1 MRRQGTYFTVIH
13 PTCQLV
19 MAQDCM
25 WWLNVTP
32 LSHDRSLLEVGGC
45 FPAHVL
51 EDPDFELKAA
61 PYYERWEAVAR
72 EDVDILERQQRALGS
87 VLYRPGPLSWRDD
100 EVQAIGIWVLDR
112 LPIEA

>member
-1 MRRQGTYFTVIH
+1 MLPGARAGGPGLRVQG
-13 PTCQLV
+13 
-19 MAQDCM
+19 
-25 WWLNVTP
+25 
-32 LSHDRSLLEVGGC
+32 
-45 FPAHVL
+45 
-51 EDPDFELKAA
+51 A